1 MKILQKSEYLS
12 IGEWLNKIHCIHIHS
27 CIAIKRNEL
36 DVSNALK
43 NVSLRLLVLLECS
56 FGAHLVPLL

>member
-36 DVSNALK
+36 DV
-43 NVSLRLLVLLECS
+43 
-56 FGAHLVPLL
+56 